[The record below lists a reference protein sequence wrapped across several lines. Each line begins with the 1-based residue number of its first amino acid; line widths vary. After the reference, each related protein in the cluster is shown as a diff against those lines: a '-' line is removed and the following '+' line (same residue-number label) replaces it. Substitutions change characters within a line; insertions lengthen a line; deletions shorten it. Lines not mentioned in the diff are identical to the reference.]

1 MWIYFQGR
9 TNRWFLDG
17 FSVEGTRVILLKK
30 KKKVCVCSI
39 SFLPLITFPL
49 AAFLGFVSFLVF
61 PLLLALHFSWNC
73 YKNLGNHHMF
83 LSLNLA
89 RWLCSICHGTTSF
102 LPQIFFSLKL
112 SGSHFLL
119 EWQSL
124 LSDFSLSLSLFF
136 FGY

>member
-17 FSVEGTRVILLKK
+17 FSVEGTRAILLKK
-30 KKKVCVCSI
+30 KKKGVCVCSI

-61 PLLLALHFSWNC
+61 PLLLALYFSRNC
-73 YKNLGNHHMF
+73 YKNLGNHHVF

-89 RWLCSICHGTTSF
+89 
-102 LPQIFFSLKL
+102 
-112 SGSHFLL
+112 
-119 EWQSL
+119 
-124 LSDFSLSLSLFF
+124 
-136 FGY
+136 